1 MNLAELWRTYE
12 ADKKIEGFSKLTLQ
26 GYELQLRLLMNDI
39 GDIKIEEITEVLLK
53 EYLAKHAQR
62 LKPSTLGNRI
72 RFIRS
77 FFRYSF
83 EEGLLPKNPARK
95 LKEPKLE
102 KRIPKF
108 LIEEDVVHLKIS
120 CDSERD
126 HALLHLLYS
135 TGCRVGEI
143 HRLNQQDIN
152 WENCSAIVQGK
163 GLKQREVYFTV
174 ECRVW
179 LKRYLALRQDSNE
192 ALFVTKTNPIRRLG
206 IAAIRY
212 EIKQIADR
220 GNVQVNVYPHRFRHT
235 YACHLLDN
243 GAPLDFIQGM
253 LGHEKASTTQIY
265 AQLRGERRR
274 EFYKRFF

>member
-1 MNLAELWRTYE
+1 VARWLGTGRRFRRFKMNLAELWRTYE
-12 ADKKIEGFSKLTLQ
+12 ADKRIEGFSNQTLK
-26 GYELQLRLLMNDI
+26 GYGLQLRLLIRDI
-39 GDIKIEEITEVLLK
+39 GDINIEEISEIRLK
-53 EYLAKHAQR
+53 EYLAKHSQR

-77 FFRYSF
+77 FF
-83 EEGLLPKNPARK
+83 
-95 LKEPKLE
+95 
-102 KRIPKF
+102 
-108 LIEEDVVHLKIS
+108 
-120 CDSERD
+120 
-126 HALLHLLYS
+126 ALLHLLYS
-135 TGCRVGEI
+135 TGCRVGEV
-143 HRLNQQDIN
+143 HRLNIHDIN

-163 GLKQREVYFTV
+163 GSKQREVYFTV

-192 ALFVTKTNPIRRLG
+192 ALFITERNPVRRLS
-206 IAAIRY
+206 IASIRS
-212 EIKQIADR
+212 EVKKIANR
-220 GNVQVNVYPHRFRHT
+220 GKVQANVYPHRFRHT

-243 GAPLDFIQGM
+243 GAPIDFIQGM